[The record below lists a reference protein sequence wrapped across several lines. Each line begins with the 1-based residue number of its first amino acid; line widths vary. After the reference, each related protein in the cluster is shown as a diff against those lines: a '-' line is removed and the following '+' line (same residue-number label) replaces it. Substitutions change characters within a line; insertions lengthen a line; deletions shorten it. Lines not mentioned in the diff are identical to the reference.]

1 AAADQLTNCILLL
14 FSHALTLGITESMVI
29 VKNERSEPCHVM
41 PSPPATD
48 AWCRGGT
55 SFQRL
60 VAVAESPCPSVDHG
74 CVQLSLTVSCAH
86 TVSTES

>member
-1 AAADQLTNCILLL
+1 MEQSRVCVAAADQLTNCFLLL

-41 PSPPATD
+41 PSPPTTD

-60 VAVAESPCPSVDHG
+60 LTHG
-74 CVQLSLTVSCAH
+74 LIWISC
-86 TVSTES
+86 EYR